1 MDKELLPVKNDY
13 VFARLFGKK
22 SHERVLVCLLNSILD
37 GKPYI
42 KSVKLDPTEYKK
54 SSKDGKSIRLDIA
67 ATSDNGT
74 KLHIEMQCRNEG
86 NIGDRAA
93 FSQARLRDE
102 ELREGEDY
110 SSIPDIISIWICD
123 ESVTKR
129 KGCSHE
135 IVSMYKDNGV
145 DCVEIASEKMRQFII
160 ELAKLEA
167 TPKKFLNDMF
177 TIWMKFI
184 RDPSSIPEE
193 FLSISEVKEAM
204 DELTYMSAD
213 PETRKEY
220 NARIKQLNDIRA
232 GQSVKYKEGLEKGK
246 EEGAHNKAIETA
258 KKMISDGL
266 PLDLTAKYSGL
277 SLEELKLLD
286 VNR

>member
-1 MDKELLPVKNDY
+1 
-13 VFARLFGKK
+13 
-22 SHERVLVCLLNSILD
+22 
-37 GKPYI
+37 
-42 KSVKLDPTEYKK
+42 
-54 SSKDGKSIRLDIA
+54 
-67 ATSDNGT
+67 
-74 KLHIEMQCRNEG
+74 
-86 NIGDRAA
+86 
-93 FSQARLRDE
+93 
-102 ELREGEDY
+102 
-110 SSIPDIISIWICD
+110 
-123 ESVTKR
+123 
-129 KGCSHE
+129 
-135 IVSMYKDNGV
+135 
-145 DCVEIASEKMRQFII
+145 
-160 ELAKLEA
+160 
-167 TPKKFLNDMF
+167 
-177 TIWMKFI
+177 MKFI

-193 FLSISEVKEAM
+193 FLNISEVKEAM

-286 VNR
+286 VNRGE